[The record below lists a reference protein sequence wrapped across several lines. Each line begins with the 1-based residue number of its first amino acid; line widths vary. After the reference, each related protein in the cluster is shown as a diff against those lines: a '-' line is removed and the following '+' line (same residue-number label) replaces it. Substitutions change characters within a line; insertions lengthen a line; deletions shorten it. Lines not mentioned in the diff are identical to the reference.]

1 MDFAIS
7 TDPRGS
13 IFMDPDAYTDPAS
26 WHATAA
32 ALRAESPVLRVEAEG
47 YEPFY
52 AVTRHADVFE
62 VSRRHELW
70 NNTQK
75 SILMDE
81 FTWAFLLGS
90 GVDPKTLIHMDGDEH
105 RDHRAVT
112 NDWFKPAAVRH
123 RQADI
128 DTIAAQFVQKMADMD
143 GECDF
148 AQDIAVP
155 YTLRVI
161 MSIFGIPEPDE
172 PIMLRLTQ
180 GIFGAADPEYLGDL
194 SDPMQLGTNAINE
207 FGEYFG
213 ALAADRRANPTNDL
227 ATVIA
232 NGQVGGCPMAASAE
246 LWYFI
251 IVATAG
257 HDTTSYALSAGVEAL
272 LRNPDQLAALTA
284 NPDMITNATEEI
296 IRWASPVRH
305 FMRYAQEDT
314 QLHGVDIAAGERVL
328 LSYWSA
334 NRDEDV
340 FADPLTFD
348 IARPDA
354 SELISFGVGAHYCLG
369 SQFARRELK
378 SFLPKMLE
386 RIEGLELAGD
396 PEWTAANFVGGIKH
410 LPVRYRAK

>member
-1 MDFAIS
+1 MRFQLS
-7 TDPRGS
+7 TDPRGV
-13 IFMDPDAYTDPAS
+13 IFIDPDAYTDPAE
-26 WHATAA
+26 WHRVAA
-32 ALRAESPVLRVEAEG
+32 ELRAESPVVRVEAEG
-47 YEPFY
+47 WEPFY
-52 AVTRHADVFE
+52 ALTRHADVFD
-62 VSRRHELW
+62 VSRHHDLW
-70 NNTQK
+70 HNTQK
-75 SILMDE
+75 SMLMDE
-81 FTWAFLLGS
+81 FTWQFILSLGI
-90 GVDPKTLIHMDGDEH
+90 DPKTLIHMDGDEH

-128 DTIAAQFVQKMADMD
+128 DAIAEEYVQKLADLG

-148 AQDIAVP
+148 AQDVAVP

-161 MSIFGIPEPDE
+161 MSIFGIPPEDE
-172 PIMLRLTQ
+172 PVMLRLTQ

-194 SDPMQLGTNAINE
+194 TDPAELGTSAIAE

-213 ALAADRRANPTNDL
+213 ALAADRRANPTDDL

-232 NGQVGGCPMAASAE
+232 NGQVQGCPLEQHAE

-257 HDTTSYALSAGVEAL
+257 HDTTSYALSGGLEAL
-272 LRNPDQLAALTA
+272 LRHPDQLAALGDDPA
-284 NPDMITNATEEI
+284 LATNATEEI
-296 IRWASPVRH
+296 IRWTSPVRH

-314 QLHGVDIAAGERVL
+314 QVHGVDVAAGERVL

-340 FADPLTFD
+340 FTDPMSFD
-348 IARPDA
+348 ITRPDA

-369 SQFARRELK
+369 SQFARRELR
-378 SFLPKMLE
+378 SFLPKLLA
-386 RIEGLELAGD
+386 RVDDLQLAGL
-396 PEWTAANFVGGIKH
+396 PEWTAANFVGGVKH
-410 LPVRYRAK
+410 LPISYSMR